1 MGGPQRTSETWNA
14 AVSKRGGEYVRS
26 DAPTDLLSQRLLNF
40 NLNFILNLSTPI
52 NFILNLNFILNIL
65 FISGSARAAEPLN
78 RS

>member
-14 AVSKRGGEYVRS
+14 AVSKRGCEYVRS

-40 NLNFILNLSTPI
+40 NFILNLSTPI
-52 NFILNLNFILNIL
+52 FILNLNFILNIL

>member
-26 DAPTDLLSQRLLNF
+26 DAPTDLLSQRLLN
-40 NLNFILNLSTPI
+40 LHFILNLSTPI
-52 NFILNLNFILNIL
+52 NILNIL

>member
-26 DAPTDLLSQRLLNF
+26 DAPTDLLSQRLLN
-40 NLNFILNLSTPI
+40 LHFILNLSTPI
-52 NFILNLNFILNIL
+52 FILNLNFILNIL

>member
-26 DAPTDLLSQRLLNF
+26 DAPTDLLSQRLLDF
-40 NLNFILNLSTPI
+40 NFILNLSTPI

>member
-26 DAPTDLLSQRLLNF
+26 DAPTDLLSQRLLN
-40 NLNFILNLSTPI
+40 LHFILNLSTPI

>member
-14 AVSKRGGEYVRS
+14 AVSERGGEYVRG
-26 DAPTDLLSQRLLNF
+26 DAPADLLSQRLLN
-40 NLNFILNLSTPI
+40 LYFILNLSTPI